1 MLAAVGAV
9 YVILA
14 VMLWLWMSDRP
25 LFAHRLS
32 GDGGQERTAEEAASG
47 QPAERGHGA
56 QRSRQNMAYKVEIN
70 EVMQALEEAGMFFE
84 PDLQGMEAVRAV
96 SYLPAESMSIQK
108 TEDFYRNRNNMHMT
122 VLPLLS
128 EGRVSGYVRFDY
140 IPGTGKERM
149 LYLTEGILFFA
160 WIILTAVLWYIRQRI
175 LKPFHV
181 LSGMPYELAKGNLQW
196 ELKEHKSRF
205 FGKFIWGVGMLQDAL
220 RTSRQQALK
229 LEKEKKLLLLSISHD
244 IKIPLSAIKLYA
256 KALQEGIYG
265 SEEEK
270 IRGARQIAKNALEI
284 EEFVKK
290 IIGAASEDV
299 VLCGME
305 QTGTEGAAAC
315 TEFYLKDLVE
325 KVRECYAPKCR
336 LLMTQFRIDAYE
348 NKLLRGNLDLAF
360 EVVENLMENA
370 FKYGDGKEIRVA
382 FGEEDYCQLIEVY
395 NSGEAVAEE
404 EMPHLFD
411 SFYRGTNAG
420 EKEGNGLGLY
430 IGRQLMRKMEG
441 DIFAVREQEGMRI
454 CLVFRED
461 L

>member
-25 LFAHRLS
+25 LLAHRLS
-32 GDGGQERTAEEAASG
+32 GDSGQERTAEEAASG

-56 QRSRQNMAYKVEIN
+56 QGGRQNMAYKVEIN

-96 SYLPAESMSIQK
+96 SYLPAESTSIQE

-122 VLPLLS
+122 VLPLLV
-128 EGRVSGYVRFDY
+128 EDRVSGYVRFDY
-140 IPGTGKERM
+140 IPGTEKERM
-149 LYLTEGILFFA
+149 LYLTEGILFFS
-160 WIILTAVLWYIRQRI
+160 WIILTAVLWYVRQRI

-270 IRGARQIAKNALEI
+270 IRGARQIAKNAREI
-284 EEFVKK
+284 E
-290 IIGAASEDV
+290 
-299 VLCGME
+299 
-305 QTGTEGAAAC
+305 
-315 TEFYLKDLVE
+315 
-325 KVRECYAPKCR
+325 
-336 LLMTQFRIDAYE
+336 
-348 NKLLRGNLDLAF
+348 
-360 EVVENLMENA
+360 
-370 FKYGDGKEIRVA
+370 
-382 FGEEDYCQLIEVY
+382 
-395 NSGEAVAEE
+395 
-404 EMPHLFD
+404 
-411 SFYRGTNAG
+411 
-420 EKEGNGLGLY
+420 
-430 IGRQLMRKMEG
+430 
-441 DIFAVREQEGMRI
+441 
-454 CLVFRED
+454 
-461 L
+461 